1 MLVGCNLSACDI
13 ALDPAQAAVLK
24 KNLAQIILAFACNG
38 ERSIDRLRGV
48 ALKALTYVSLGVSR
62 SRTGIASNGRAAG
75 DRQRLALGS

>member
-48 ALKALTYVSLGVSR
+48 ALKALT
-62 SRTGIASNGRAAG
+62 
-75 DRQRLALGS
+75 